1 MEDFYENIQTNETVN
16 NSKIRNMFG
25 GNISRSEQKI
35 GNTTYIVTCMYSGN
49 EQLTDKVRRLIFNN
63 CGVNC

>member
-16 NSKIRNMFG
+16 NSKIRKMFG

-49 EQLTDKVRRLIFNN
+49 EQLSDKVRRLIFND